1 MTEDSSPTSS
11 PSRDRQRKTTSSA
24 PHTKL
29 VIVIVFICSLAS
41 IYYSSINLVGC
52 DGQQKAAVERP
63 QEDAPYTS
71 TYLRNNVS
79 VAINTNI
86 TPISTQTDHKP
97 TSAAL
102 PSIQENT
109 NATTIT
115 TVDPEAVDCFELL
128 RKFRADEIEV
138 AKKKKD
144 NSDVHFRRSF
154 VTLAQDPKDIAL
166 KPFYVATHDK
176 ELDSVRASIMQ
187 SNFYYERKLTSRILR
202 VFLAKQRAGE
212 ESIFLDVGANIGWF
226 SLVAAAHGATK
237 VYSFEPNLQ
246 NTLRFCESLT
256 LNGWAS
262 GDLVMPIAKGVG
274 RVEERKKLYGDPRVQ
289 NPGSYSFN
297 ENLLDKSLP
306 VKKILVGEMEITTL
320 DAFAER
326 HNWFETKPSIAFFK
340 LDVEYFELQVLQ
352 GAKKLLNS
360 RMVEMIAME
369 LKHEQP
375 KEEKYQILEI
385 LLDAGFEFWM
395 HGAWMGPNKEV
406 KTKYT
411 NATKLVEDF
420 EAKMFDVNVLFRLRD
435 QN

>member
-1 MTEDSSPTSS
+1 MTEDSSVSSPTSS
-11 PSRDRQRKTTSSA
+11 PSRDRQRNTSSA

-52 DGQQKAAVERP
+52 DGKQKAAVERP
-63 QEDAPYTS
+63 EEDAPYTS
-71 TYLRNNVS
+71 TYLRTNVS
-79 VAINTNI
+79 VATSNTNI
-86 TPISTQTDHKP
+86 TISTQTDPKP

-102 PSIQENT
+102 PSIQMNT
-109 NATTIT
+109 NAT
-115 TVDPEAVDCFELL
+115 DPEAVDCSELL

-138 AKKKKD
+138 AKKKD

-154 VTLAQDPKDIAL
+154 VTLAQDPEDIAL
-166 KPFYVATHDK
+166 KPFYISTHDK
-176 ELDSVRASIMQ
+176 ELDSIRASIMKY
-187 SNFYYERKLTSRILR
+187 NFYYERKLTSRILR
-202 VFLAKQRAGE
+202 VFLAKQRAGK

-246 NTLRFCESLT
+246 NTIRFCESLT

-297 ENLLDKSLP
+297 ENFLDKSLP

-375 KEEKYQILEI
+375 KEEKYQILDI

>member
-1 MTEDSSPTSS
+1 MTEVSSPTSS
-11 PSRDRQRKTTSSA
+11 PSRDRKRNTSSA

-29 VIVIVFICSLAS
+29 VILIVFICSLAS

-52 DGQQKAAVERP
+52 DGKQREP
-63 QEDAPYTS
+63 
-71 TYLRNNVS
+71 
-79 VAINTNI
+79 
-86 TPISTQTDHKP
+86 KP
-97 TSAAL
+97 TTSDAL
-102 PSIQENT
+102 PTIQENT

-115 TVDPEAVDCFELL
+115 TTDPEAVDCSELL

-138 AKKKKD
+138 AKKKD
-144 NSDVHFRRSF
+144 GSDVHFRRSF
-154 VTLAQDPKDIAL
+154 VTLAQDPEDLGL
-166 KPFYVATHDK
+166 KPFYVSTHDK

-187 SNFYYERKLTSRILR
+187 YNFYYERKLTSKILR

-246 NTLRFCESLT
+246 NTIRFCESLS

-297 ENLLDKSLP
+297 ENLLDKNLLDKSLP
-306 VKKILVGEMEITTL
+306 VEKILVGEMEITTL

-326 HNWFETKPSIAFFK
+326 HSWFETKPSIAFFK

-360 RMVEMIAME
+360 GMVEMIAME
-369 LKHEQP
+369 LKHDQS

-406 KTKYT
+406 KTEYT

-435 QN
+435 RN

>member
-11 PSRDRQRKTTSSA
+11 PRRDRQRNTSSA
-24 PHTKL
+24 SHTKL

-41 IYYSSINLVGC
+41 IYYSSINLAGC
-52 DGQQKAAVERP
+52 NDKQKAAVAR
-63 QEDAPYTS
+63 QEDA
-71 TYLRNNVS
+71 L
-79 VAINTNI
+79 
-86 TPISTQTDHKP
+86 P
-97 TSAAL
+97 T
-102 PSIQENT
+102 IQENT

-115 TVDPEAVDCFELL
+115 TTDPEAVDCSELL

-138 AKKKKD
+138 AKKKD
-144 NSDVHFRRSF
+144 GSDVHFRRSF
-154 VTLAQDPKDIAL
+154 VTLAQDPEDIGL
-166 KPFYVATHDK
+166 KPFYISTHDK
-176 ELDSVRASIMQ
+176 ELDNVRASIMKY
-187 SNFYYERKLTSRILR
+187 NFYYERELTGIIRG
-202 VFLAKQRAGE
+202 VFTKKQRAGG

-246 NTLRFCESLT
+246 NTIRFCESLT
-256 LNGWAS
+256 LNGWDS

-306 VKKILVGEMEITTL
+306 VEKILVGEMEITTL

-375 KEEKYQILEI
+375 KEEKHQILEI

-395 HGAWMGPNKEV
+395 YGAWMGPNKEV

>member
-11 PSRDRQRKTTSSA
+11 PSRYRQRKTSSA
-24 PHTKL
+24 SHTKL

-41 IYYSSINLVGC
+41 IYYSSINLAGC
-52 DGQQKAAVERP
+52 NDKQRAAVAR

-71 TYLRNNVS
+71 NLRNNVS
-79 VAINTNI
+79 AINTNI
-86 TPISTQTDHKP
+86 TISTQTHHKP

-109 NATTIT
+109 VAIT
-115 TVDPEAVDCFELL
+115 TADPEAVDCSELL
-128 RKFRADEIEV
+128 MKFRADEIEV
-138 AKKKKD
+138 AKKTN
-144 NSDVHFRRSF
+144 NSNVHFRRSF
-154 VTLAQDPKDIAL
+154 VTLAQDPEDIGL
-166 KPFYVATHDK
+166 KPFYVSTHDK
-176 ELDSVRASIMQ
+176 EVDSVRASIMEY
-187 SNFYYERKLTSRILR
+187 NFYYERKLTSRILR

-246 NTLRFCESLT
+246 NTIRFCESLT
-256 LNGWAS
+256 LNGWDS

-274 RVEERKKLYGDPRVQ
+274 RVEEKKKLYGDPRVQ

-306 VKKILVGEMEITTL
+306 VEKILVGEMEITTL

-369 LKHEQP
+369 LKHNQP

-406 KTKYT
+406 KTEYT

-435 QN
+435 RN